1 MSLRF
6 TILILPARGSC
17 HDRWEWMT
25 NANAL
30 RDESPAIGLERAR
43 VQSSPNGDAVTRTSR
58 FA

>member
-1 MSLRF
+1 M
-6 TILILPARGSC
+6 
-17 HDRWEWMT
+17 DT